1 MRSRRYS
8 LFQVLF
14 VTMAGVAMFGVAL
27 QMIETVSRDELLK
40 ADEWLGKLASVIIV
54 VGTTIGAI
62 WVTLQLALRPIRR
75 LSQRADSI
83 GPNSLHQRLPIEDA
97 PAEIAPLVASF
108 NASLDRLEAAW
119 SAHRAFS
126 SNAAH
131 ELRMPLAA
139 LRAHVESLLP
149 AGERRVATAEFDRLG
164 RVIEQL
170 LYLAEAD
177 QDHLVC
183 KEPFDLVTL
192 ARETAMLA
200 APKIIAGGHDIS
212 FESGIQTYPCEGDSL
227 LASIALR
234 NLLEN
239 ARKHTPQGTRI
250 AVSVADTGVVT
261 VSDNG
266 PGVPD
271 QFESRLFERF
281 SRSDPQGDGAGLGLS
296 IVARVM
302 ALHSGRSWYERRRV
316 GAAFHLAFPAADN
329 ADGTVPPQPA

>member
-27 QMIETVSRDELLK
+27 QMIETVSRDELLN
-40 ADEWLGKLASVIIV
+40 ADEWLGKLASVVIV

-75 LSQRADSI
+75 LSERADSI

-131 ELRMPLAA
+131 ELRMPLAT

-149 AGERRVATAEFDRLG
+149 ATERRVATAEFDRLG

-183 KEPFDLVTL
+183 KEPFDLVAL
-192 ARETAMLA
+192 ARETATLA
-200 APKIIAGGHDIS
+200 APKIIARGRDIS
-212 FESGIQTYPCEGDSL
+212 FDSEIQTYRCEGDPL

-239 ARKHTPQGTRI
+239 AQKHTPQGTRI
-250 AVSVADTGVVT
+250 AVSVADAGIVT

-266 PGVPD
+266 PGVPE

-302 ALHSGRSWYERRRV
+302 ALHSGRSWHERRLV
-316 GAAFHLAFPAADN
+316 GAAFNLAFPAA
-329 ADGTVPPQPA
+329 ADPGVTASVQPV